1 MHHVRKRFKAGHIY
15 THVGAIL
22 VAVNPFENLP
32 IYSSAEMK
40 RAAGAMNVYPHVFIT
55 AHVAFSQLKTNLK
68 NQSVLI
74 SGESVS
80 YRTEASITMYRVQE
94 KQKLPKKFSAI

>member
-1 MHHVRKRFKAGHIY
+1 MRKRFKNGQIY

-32 IYSSAEMK
+32 IYSNAEMK
-40 RAAGAMNVYPHVFIT
+40 RAAGAMNLYPHVYVT
-55 AHVAFSQLKTNLK
+55 ANVAFSQLKTNLK

-74 SGESVS
+74 SGESVGLHIIS
-80 YRTEASITMYRVQE
+80 
-94 KQKLPKKFSAI
+94 L